1 MQTDAPDLLEA
12 FASYYTEYADRGKGR
27 FDFSYCDVIAD
38 KLGWLFE
45 LGAVGTKAKTI
56 ISLLILGASHN
67 RWSVENKFMQIAG
80 PSLDNSVAERIVTEI
95 KVGGLS
101 LSEYVS
107 HVEKSIGT
115 SRNDLHPALIAVWAI
130 A

>member
-1 MQTDAPDLLEA
+1 
-12 FASYYTEYADRGKGR
+12 
-27 FDFSYCDVIAD
+27 
-38 KLGWLFE
+38 
-45 LGAVGTKAKTI
+45 
-56 ISLLILGASHN
+56 
-67 RWSVENKFMQIAG
+67 MQIAG